1 MGDTTTFDW
10 CLAESSHHWYR
21 HGHCNDWT
29 QWYKGGISFPTKWLN
44 ERMGSKHI
52 PNIAGYRKWHSF
64 PSGGSDLRVVFKKI
78 LSHWVIIIIDLK
90 RDCLLIYDF
99 WYQSNVCM
107 NLWDLGYCNWM
118 MCSHH
123 CFPLSHINYLKMLL
137 ESGCTSC
144 TPLCRGLVQGASVWI
159 SGELHEILKYTQA
172 CLKFQS
178 WFYHPFGIV
187 YCIATWYFY
196 TAPVKLIISRFEK
209 TQVTPNATKK
219 LTLVG
224 YTK

>member
-1 MGDTTTFDW
+1 MKSWEKRPPLTG
-10 CLAESSHHWYR
+10 A
-21 HGHCNDWT
+21 
-29 QWYKGGISFPTKWLN
+29 WLN
-44 ERMGSKHI
+44 LHITDIDMDIATIELSDIREEFLSLPNDRMGSKHI
-52 PNIAGYRKWHSF
+52 PNIAGHRKWHSF

-78 LSHWVIIIIDLK
+78 LSHCVIIDLK

-123 CFPLSHINYLKMLL
+123 CFPLPHINYLNMLL

-172 CLKFQS
+172 CLKLQS
-178 WFYHPFGIV
+178 WFYHPFGPLGLFTV
-187 YCIATWYFY
+187 
-196 TAPVKLIISRFEK
+196 
-209 TQVTPNATKK
+209 
-219 LTLVG
+219 
-224 YTK
+224 